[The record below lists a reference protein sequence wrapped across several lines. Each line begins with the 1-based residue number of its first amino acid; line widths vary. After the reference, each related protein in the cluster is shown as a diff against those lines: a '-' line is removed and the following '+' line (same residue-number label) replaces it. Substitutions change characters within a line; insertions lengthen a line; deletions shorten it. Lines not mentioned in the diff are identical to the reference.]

1 MQISFNRLKSN
12 DEISLHIIVLENV
25 EILQQF
31 LNEEVITI
39 PFGICAVVLIRMQQ
53 VLAI

>member
-12 DEISLHIIVLENV
+12 DEISLYIVVLENV

-31 LNEEVITI
+31 LNEEVIII
-39 PFGICAVVLIRMQQ
+39 PFGICVVVLIRMQQ